1 MNSTLIASAGEFFVA
16 HRLSCL
22 GFIAAPV
29 RAGSPAADLLACR
42 SDGDRTVAIQV
53 KTTTWAD
60 RTKGRGEKKAVARV
74 EFPLG
79 HAAIERA
86 PKALIYCFV
95 DLRINP
101 GDSGPAKAVGHAESP
116 VVYVI
121 PARDLLKKYAG
132 QDIRKHPWLRLHQPM
147 EWMRQFRDN
156 WNPVVR
162 ALS

>member
-1 MNSTLIASAGEFFVA
+1 MNSTLVASAGEFFVA

-60 RTKGRGEKKAVARV
+60 RTKGRGEKKAVTRV

-86 PKALIYCFV
+86 PKALVYCFV
-95 DLRINP
+95 DLRVNP
-101 GDSGPAKAVGHAESP
+101 TDSRAAKADGHVESP

-121 PARDLLKKYAG
+121 SARALLTRYAG

-147 EWMRQFRDN
+147 EWMRPFRDN
-156 WNPVVR
+156 WTPILD